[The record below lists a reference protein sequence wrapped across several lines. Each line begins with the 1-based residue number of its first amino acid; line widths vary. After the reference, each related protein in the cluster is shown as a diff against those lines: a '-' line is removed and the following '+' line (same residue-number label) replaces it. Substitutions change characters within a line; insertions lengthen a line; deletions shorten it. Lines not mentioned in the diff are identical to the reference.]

1 MPYEFFTISVHD
13 DGRAAAEL
21 NAFMRTHRVLAV
33 KRRWVDL
40 GANSFWSFCIDYWQG
55 AERSEDAVR
64 GVSRNRVDYR
74 ESLSPDDFAV
84 FARLRDWRK
93 EIGQTEAVPVY
104 TIFTNEQ
111 LAQMVQTKAQTTAD
125 LQKIPG
131 VGEARLQKYGP
142 RVLELLN
149 SLWSPIDATRGK
161 PLD

>member
-1 MPYEFFTISVHD
+1 MYAMPYEFFTISVHD

-84 FARLRDWRK
+84 FARLRDC
-93 EIGQTEAVPVY
+93 EPAP
-104 TIFTNEQ
+104 IFGNCHNSDYRFKNRPARRLSTKPRSHSISWNPTTP
-111 LAQMVQTKAQTTAD
+111 TKAFPKACPT
-125 LQKIPG
+125 I
-131 VGEARLQKYGP
+131 EEYGAGNC
-142 RVLELLN
+142 RKLSSV
-149 SLWSPIDATRGK
+149 
-161 PLD
+161 